1 MILAIFDFDGTI
13 CDTKDSILNITDL
26 TYKSLNENISK
37 GLIKDTLKLG
47 CSLEETFSVINTS
60 LNLDFDIDFLVK
72 TYRNLYNNNGY
83 KYINVYEGITPL
95 LDFLKKKDVTI
106 LILSNKG
113 SESIEKI
120 LKYNKIGG
128 YIDEVIGA
136 DSCKYNKPNPK
147 LFSEI
152 ISIKYPN
159 IEKEKTY
166 IIGDTLTDIKFAKN
180 SNLKSCFVD
189 YGYGDTN
196 ECIQLQP
203 DIVVHSPKELFK
215 IKNLIK

>member
-26 TYKSLNENISK
+26 TYKSLNKNISK
-37 GLIKDTLKLG
+37 DLIKDTLKLG
-47 CSLEETFSVINTS
+47 CSLEKTFSKINTS

-72 TYRNLYNNNGY
+72 IYRNLYNNNGY
-83 KYINVYEGITPL
+83 KYINVYEGITAL

-106 LILSNKG
+106 LVLSNKG

-120 LKYNKIGG
+120 LKYNKIDR

-147 LFSEI
+147 LISEV
-152 ISIKYPN
+152 ISAKYPN
-159 IEKEKTY
+159 IEKEKTF

-180 SNLKSCFVD
+180 CSLKSCFVS

-203 DIVVHSPKELFK
+203 DIVIHNPKELFK
-215 IKNLIK
+215 IKGLF